1 MAREHSQD
9 TVLQNMDVE
18 FQCLV
23 LHLRNR
29 IRSTRQCLRFDK
41 NEDVEASKIFEV
53 FEVLKLQSQTL
64 PSLSSERLVTVTA
77 A

>member
-9 TVLQNMDVE
+9 TVMNMNVE
-18 FQCLV
+18 FHCLV
-23 LHLRNR
+23 LDRDR